1 VERELGRTPKSGEDI
16 SRAAILIAKKFGICI
31 VTAAVLAELAFE
43 LGRAR

>member
-1 VERELGRTPKSGEDI
+1 VERESGRISKNGEEI
-16 SRAAILIAKKFGICI
+16 SRTAILIAKKFGICI